1 MKRGKASRMMV
12 RVWAVLFS
20 VIWLFPVYWMVLT
33 ALKPSQSVLE
43 SSPHV
48 HHGASVLVSFSE
60 GGRIAI
66 VDGVST

>member
-43 SSPHV
+43 SSPTFITAHPSLSHFRKAV
-48 HHGASVLVSFSE
+48 ASQSLMV
-60 GGRIAI
+60 
-66 VDGVST
+66 